1 MTVLALLTL
10 VLLGGS
16 LWAFAYTG
24 VRQYLAVWIYG
35 LPLYGIAFFPSS
47 QPVNGLLVTLCLL
60 FSALHGYAWWG
71 YGLWCLEKRKVP
83 KLYTVFSGVILYPG
97 AAYLCYEGLT
107 GGSLAF
113 LGIRLS
119 AYPANILS
127 LALGILLTIELYWVW
142 IRATEKFFSQPGQF
156 VLIQCRSKR
165 KKAPLYLGDLV
176 GIGGVQNGKK
186 YLFSA
191 KWKAYLLLRGER
203 SLVLEGSQGIF
214 GGFYAVRNSHKE
226 PGERK
231 RRSVAKKVRKHCLIT
246 LCAAALVLLFLVRIG
261 YGVPFEEILAVIERG
276 VLR

>member
-203 SLVLEGSQGIF
+203 SLVLEGRQGIF

-246 LCAAALVLLFLVRIG
+246 LCAAALC
-261 YGVPFEEILAVIERG
+261 P
-276 VLR
+276 LRRYWQ